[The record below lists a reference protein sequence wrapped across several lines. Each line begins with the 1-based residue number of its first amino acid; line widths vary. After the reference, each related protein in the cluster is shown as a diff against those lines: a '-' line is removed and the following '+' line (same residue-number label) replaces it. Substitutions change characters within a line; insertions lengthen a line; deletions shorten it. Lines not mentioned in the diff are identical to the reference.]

1 MILKGRNFL
10 KEEIMNQYISIL
22 TPARK
27 NMHKTV
33 TEAEMKII
41 ETHSEY
47 LTEKHKIGIV
57 TFAGTSFEEGQNH
70 FALVV
75 VNAESKAKA
84 AKIIDSDPAVA
95 IGLLIS
101 NLTEFNTFLK

>member
-1 MILKGRNFL
+1 
-10 KEEIMNQYISIL
+10 MNQYISIL

-57 TFAGTSFEEGQNH
+57 TFAGTSFEERQEH
-70 FALVV
+70 FAIVV
-75 VNAESKAKA
+75 VNAADKAKA
-84 AKIIDSDPAVA
+84 AIIINSDPAVEN
-95 IGLLIS
+95 GLLIS
-101 NLTEFNTFLK
+101 TLTEFNTFLK